1 MSASDPSLK
10 SQQGVVLLEALIA
23 ILIFSM
29 GVLALVGLQAAM
41 IKNTSEAKYRA
52 DANYIAQKRIGMMW
66 TDPDGTASGT
76 YNGTVIISDLLPN
89 GVLTVAQPNPVNFP
103 NEYSVTI
110 TWQLPGQAQHTFT
123 ATANIVG
130 G

>member
-1 MSASDPSLK
+1 MSASYHPLK

-52 DANYIAQKRIGMMW
+52 DANYIAQQRIGMMW
-66 TDPDGTASGT
+66 TDPDNVAAYIGTDT
-76 YNGTVIISDLLPN
+76 ISDLLPN
-89 GVLTVAQPNPVNFP
+89 GVRTVSQPDAVNFP
-103 NEYSVTI
+103 NEYMVTI
-110 TWQLPGQAQHTFT
+110 TWQVPGQDNQQHKFT
-123 ATANIVG
+123 ATANIAG